1 MYAQSV
7 LTALIAWPALAAGV
21 VLGAPERW
29 AKHLALAASFIE
41 FAVSVPLWWVFQP
54 AGGMQLQLDVPWIPN
69 WGIHYAV
76 GVDGISLFMILLT
89 TFLVPLSI
97 LGSYNY
103 ITTRE
108 RAFYALMLVLTSGMI
123 GVFVALDLFLFY
135 VMWDVMLIPMYFI
148 IGVWGGQNR
157 LYAAIK
163 FFIYT
168 FFGSLLML
176 VAILTLVYLVA
187 QRTGVYSFSY
197 VNVMNNIGAL
207 GPVAFWLFGAFFLAF
222 AIKVPMF
229 PFHTWLPDAHV
240 EAPTAG
246 SVILAA
252 VLLKMGTYGFLRF
265 AVPFFPQVALHPA
278 VQRAIVTLSLIGIVY
293 GGLVAMVQPDFKK
306 LIAYSSVAHLG
317 FVVLGIW
324 ALTLQSVQGA
334 LMVMINHGISTG
346 ALFFLVGMLYERR
359 HSRLIEAFGGLAKVV
374 PLFAAVL
381 TIVSLSSIGL
391 PATNGFVGEFLVLLG
406 AFRTYPV
413 AAAVAT
419 IGVIVAAM
427 YLLPAL
433 HAAGSASRR
442 VGDVE
447 RARRRRS
454 RRVVPVVAGRPRG
467 GDRGHDRRGR
477 LSLRRR
483 LAVPRHGRPDRARLV
498 RVSRA
503 GSAAGARILRAAA
516 LRDAGNDADGG
527 RPGSDGAVPR
537 PRAHVDFGLRA
548 RRDQSPQRSGGG
560 SGAQVLPAGG
570 VRLRLPAVRHRPR
583 VRRDRHHEPHLDR
596 RAGRDPRTA
605 AQHNAAD
612 RARVA
617 AGRLRV

>member
-7 LTALIAWPALAAGV
+7 LTALIAWPGLAAGV

-41 FAVSVPLWWVFQP
+41 FGVSVPLWWVFQP

-265 AVPFFPQVALHPA
+265 SLPILPDGTKHFVPMM
-278 VQRAIVTLSLIGIVY
+278 IGLSIFAIVY
-293 GGLVAMVQPDFKK
+293 GALVAMMQPDMKK
-306 LIAYSSVAHLG
+306 LVAYSSVSHMG
-317 FVVLGIW
+317 FVTLGMF
-324 ALTLQSVQGA
+324 ALNPPGLNGSVIQQ
-334 LMVMINHGISTG
+334 INHGISTG
-346 ALFFLVGMLYERR
+346 ALFLIVGIIYERR
-359 HSRLIEAFGGLAKVV
+359 HTREISQLGGLSNVMPIYATVF
-374 PLFAAVL
+374 LIM
-381 TIVSLSSIGL
+381 TMSSIGL
-391 PATNGFVGEFLVLLG
+391 PLLNGFIGEFTIMVG
-406 AFRTYPV
+406 ALKENFWC
-413 AAAVAT
+413 AV
-419 IGVIVAAM
+419 V
-427 YLLPAL
+427 
-433 HAAGSASRR
+433 
-442 VGDVE
+442 
-447 RARRRRS
+447 
-454 RRVVPVVAGRPRG
+454 
-467 GDRGHDRRGR
+467 
-477 LSLRRR
+477 
-483 LAVPRHGRPDRARLV
+483 
-498 RVSRA
+498 
-503 GSAAGARILRAAA
+503 
-516 LRDAGNDADGG
+516 
-527 RPGSDGAVPR
+527 
-537 PRAHVDFGLRA
+537 
-548 RRDQSPQRSGGG
+548 GG
-560 SGAQVLPAGG
+560 SGIVLGAAYMLWLYQRTMFGRIENPANEKLIDMNLRELATLVPLIIVAFWIGLYPAPFFRVLDKPVNNLVLKVRPDYFQGAQ
-570 VRLRLPAVRHRPR
+570 RLNAEIREPR
-583 VRRDRHHEPHLDR
+583 
-596 RAGRDPRTA
+596 
-605 AQHNAAD
+605 
-612 RARVA
+612 
-617 AGRLRV
+617 